1 MKLKKML
8 EKSRNWCERRLFVP
22 PTPVEQRRCHTAGE
36 IPYPTRKKAY
46 AVTTTVTALLRIESD
61 LVALYLYV
69 PGAVPAGTMNWTFP
83 LASDNCPLNDA
94 PGTGTKL
101 ALSPLLP
108 VTEKVYD
115 PVWPAETVNVSGLTL
130 RK

>member
-1 MKLKKML
+1 
-8 EKSRNWCERRLFVP
+8 
-22 PTPVEQRRCHTAGE
+22 
-36 IPYPTRKKAY
+36 
-46 AVTTTVTALLRIESD
+46 
-61 LVALYLYV
+61 
-69 PGAVPAGTMNWTFP
+69 MNWTFP